1 MPVPEQHPLR
11 GIFLLVNALFFFAAL
26 DATAK
31 YLTQTFSVPML
42 VWARYVTHCLLMVI
56 FLGPRM
62 GRRLV
67 ATGRPRRQIVRAVLL
82 LGCTGFGISALSRM
96 PLAETTATAFTAPLM
111 VALLA
116 GPWLKEKLSGYQW
129 LAVLAGF
136 GGVLLIARPGG
147 AVTVDGILFALLAAA
162 CYAVYQILTRQLAV
176 TESSVV
182 MLFYTAL
189 VGSVLMTLFLP
200 LYWGG
205 PLPSAGEAAMICSL
219 GIFGGSGHFLL
230 IRAFRHAPASTLSPF
245 IYIQL
250 VWAVLLG
257 AFVFSQWPDG
267 FALLGSGII
276 VASGLY
282 LGFSARYNAR
292 PSKEQP

>member
-1 MPVPEQHPLR
+1 MHEQKPLR
-11 GIFLLVNALFFFAAL
+11 GVFLLLNALFFFAVL

-31 YLTQTFSVPML
+31 YLTQTFSIPML
-42 VWARYVTHCLLMVI
+42 VWARYLTHCLLMAI

-62 GRRLV
+62 GRGLV
-67 ATGRPRRQIVRAVLL
+67 ASKRPLRQVTRAILL
-82 LGCTGFGISALSRM
+82 LGCTGFGFAALSRM

-111 VALLA
+111 VAILA
-116 GPWLKEKLSGYQW
+116 GPWLKERLSGYQW

-147 AVTVDGILFALLAAA
+147 AVTADGIAFALLAAA

-176 TESSVV
+176 TENSVT

-189 VGSVLMTLFLP
+189 VGSVAMTLFLP
-200 LYWGG
+200 WYWAG
-205 PLPSAGEAAMICSL
+205 PMPSATEAAMIAGL
-219 GIFGGSGHFLL
+219 GILGGCGHFLL

-250 VWAVLLG
+250 VWAILLG
-257 AFVFSQWPDG
+257 ALVFSHWPDG
-267 FALLGSGII
+267 FALLGSGVI
-276 VASGLY
+276 VACGLY
-282 LGFSARYNAR
+282 LGLSARYNGR
-292 PSKEQP
+292 PSPEPS